1 MVCPLFRL
9 AAILLLVPCVAN
21 AADNWPAFRGPHG
34 DGHADATGLPITFGE
49 TENVRWRTPIAGK
62 AWSSPVVWG
71 EQVWVTNATVD
82 GKELSA
88 LCLNRNTGK
97 IEKEI
102 AVFHVEKP
110 AFCHA
115 FNSYASSTP
124 VIEEGRLYA
133 HYGSHGTA
141 CVDTNT
147 GKILWTRQDFSCD
160 HFRAAGSSPV
170 LFQNLLIIPFDGVDV
185 QYVVALDKLTGK
197 TVWQRD
203 RDIEF
208 ANNNPDFKKAYSTP
222 SIVDVNGKSQ
232 LVIPA
237 AMVTQSFDP
246 LSGRPLWFVKHGG
259 MNAAAKPVYDE
270 ARRLYFRSRCV
281 NRHKAGQ
288 DFDGR

>member
-102 AVFHVEKP
+102 ASKLKAAKNTKP
-110 AFCHA
+110 DDDA
-115 FNSYASSTP
+115 
-124 VIEEGRLYA
+124 
-133 HYGSHGTA
+133 
-141 CVDTNT
+141 
-147 GKILWTRQDFSCD
+147 
-160 HFRAAGSSPV
+160 
-170 LFQNLLIIPFDGVDV
+170 
-185 QYVVALDKLTGK
+185 ALDS
-197 TVWQRD
+197 TV
-203 RDIEF
+203 E
-208 ANNNPDFKKAYSTP
+208 SH
-222 SIVDVNGKSQ
+222 
-232 LVIPA
+232 
-237 AMVTQSFDP
+237 
-246 LSGRPLWFVKHGG
+246 RPMPIHT
-259 MNAAAKPVYDE
+259 
-270 ARRLYFRSRCV
+270 RRS
-281 NRHKAGQ
+281 
-288 DFDGR
+288 